1 MVPAVLGV
9 RDPVARRPYLV
20 TGLALG
26 TLKYLVDA
34 AILYAAT
41 GHWVSPLL
49 YLAPFAETRFGEVPP
64 SYWVMLGLLLWT
76 LPFAWIGGAMS
87 VRRARD
93 AGLPAPVGLLFYV
106 PLVNYVAIAALALAP
121 SRAAPVPT
129 TASAALLPVRQ
140 APLQG
145 VDRATW
151 AALVGVGAGV
161 TAGLAMTGLSVYA
174 LGSYGAGLFVG
185 APVLMG
191 GVASWLFN
199 VRRPPGHVVGN
210 VLATLAVTSLSVA
223 ITGGLLL
230 LFALEGVLCVAMA
243 APIALVLAGIG
254 GLLGAALARVEARI
268 AMSSFALVPAFAA
281 VEPLEPPV
289 HAVVTTVD
297 VAAPPELVWELVVA
311 FPEIAAPTAEEGTGS
326 WWLDNGVAYPVRARI
341 EGTGVGAVRYCE
353 FSTGPFVEPIT
364 TWDPPNR
371 LAFDVTG
378 QPPVMTE
385 WNPWRAV
392 DAPHLQNTLR
402 SRRGEFLLTPLP
414 DGGTRLQGTT
424 WYTLDMAPQ
433 LYWTTWSDTLIH
445 EIHLR
450 VLNHI
455 AAEAEGR

>member
-9 RDPVARRPYLV
+9 REPVARRTYLAA
-20 TGLALG
+20 GLALG
-26 TLKYLVDA
+26 GVKYLVDA
-34 AILYAAT
+34 AVIYAAT

-49 YLAPFAETRFGEVPP
+49 YLLPVAQLRFGGP
-64 SYWVMLGLLLWT
+64 SPSEGVLLGLLLWT
-76 LPFAWIGGAMS
+76 LPFAWIGGTMS

-121 SRAAPVPT
+121 TRRAPS
-129 TASAALLPVRQ
+129 TALV
-140 APLQG
+140 PLQG

-151 AALVGVGAGV
+151 AALIGVGAGV
-161 TAGLAMTGLSVYA
+161 TAGLAMTGLSVYV
-174 LGSYGAGLFVG
+174 LGAYGAGLFVG

-199 VRRPPGHVVGN
+199 LRRPQG
-210 VLATLAVTSLSVA
+210 VLATLGVTSLTVG

-230 LFALEGVLCVAMA
+230 LFALEGILCITMA
-243 APIALVLAGIG
+243 APIALVLAGVG
-254 GLLGAALARVEARI
+254 GLLGAALARVESRL

-281 VEPLEPPV
+281 VEPMAPPV
-289 HAVVTTVD
+289 RAVITTVD
-297 VAAPPELVWELVVA
+297 VAAPPEVVWELVTA
-311 FPEIAAPTAEEGTGS
+311 FPEIPAPTPSLGTGS
-326 WWLDNGVAYPVRARI
+326 WWLDRGVAYPVRARI

-364 TWDPPNR
+364 TWDPPSATRPDGR

-385 WNPWRAV
+385 WNPWHAV
-392 DAPHLQNTLR
+392 DAPHLQETLR
-402 SRRGEFLLTPLP
+402 SRRGEFLLTALP

-424 WYTLDMAPQ
+424 WYTIDMAPQ
-433 LYWTTWSDTLIH
+433 LYWTAWSDALIH
-445 EIHLR
+445 DIHLR

-455 AAEAEGR
+455 AREAERR